1 MRRSIKKAV
10 AFALA
15 TATIV
20 TSLSVAQPVKA
31 AEYGDVR
38 EVLPKEYEW
47 YASVGENAFFVSS
60 VSKDVGTESE
70 TSYVDDIAIV
80 NKNGEKIS
88 VDVKTTD
95 GKYKY
100 TRASEISADYVAM
113 IKNDGSYDVFMSDGT
128 WFANRESKYDEIY
141 PLYTGNFCVKEG
153 ENIHIADKTGKIL
166 AKNVFKMGEQGIVW
180 SNIAIGNYVVI
191 SAWDWSGKYGDQLKV
206 FDKDYKE
213 VTTVDFN
220 GFKVNGINENII
232 AIYNND
238 EVNLY
243 DSNLK
248 KLDFVYKIEVPKN
261 PSVSA
266 DEMVLTDRNVYS
278 VWSGYDYNSKNDILC
293 IGIDNYYADA
303 FGNTNYKS
311 EDVYVN
317 LSTLEIL
324 PEDSVDRFSVSEFDI
339 VNTDLTYYSNKTGEK
354 VSLDGKVIVD
364 DKTADA
370 FVSKNMQGL
379 IFVDMTHCIGSA
391 GDFYLGLTLVD
402 EDNNLKYNALML
414 EKSTGYDLSKAKIL
428 NKEISSYVD
437 SCGGCIW
444 FGDSTFII
452 NGKEF
457 DKEST
462 LYRTYS
468 STHYGNSNY
477 YVLSWEKDTK
487 ATYTLYDKNH
497 DEVLT
502 RNDMIEDM
510 VAGVNVVIS
519 DSVEIEG
526 YNYPVKKYGCV
537 SFTKTLETSEE
548 VLEEV
553 LGELENIEEGGKV
566 EVEIKK
572 DVPMKAEIFKTIKGK
587 DVEVEVKLDNGMSW
601 NINGK
606 NVESEKLIDV
616 NLTVDVVEDVVPVAA
631 IDKVELKGE
640 KIELS
645 LAHTGNFGFTAELK
659 MNVKPENA
667 GKFANRFFYNPDT
680 KQLEFQEAVKIDEKG
695 DATFTYTHASD
706 YVIILSDVAYEAPV
720 NTQNP
725 DETVKPGDMTNIGLL
740 VVLLGVGAV
749 AFISQKKKIY
759 M

>member
-15 TATIV
+15 TATMV
-20 TSLSVAQPVKA
+20 TSLSVTQPIKA

-47 YASVGENAFFVSS
+47 YAAVGENAFFVSS
-60 VSKDVGTESE
+60 VSKDVGTEAE

-100 TRASEISADYVAM
+100 TRASQISEDYVAM
-113 IKNDGSYDVFMSDGT
+113 IKDDGSYDMFMSDGT

-153 ENIHIADKTGKIL
+153 DNIHIADKTGKIL
-166 AKNVFKMGEQGIVW
+166 AKNVFKMGEDGYVW
-180 SNIAIGNYVVI
+180 SNIRMGEYIFI
-191 SAWDWSGKYGDQLKV
+191 SAYDWSGKYDDQLKV

-213 VTTVDFN
+213 ITTVDFN
-220 GFKVNGINENII
+220 GLRINNINDEFI
-232 AIYNND
+232 AVYSNN

-243 DSNLK
+243 DTNLK
-248 KLDFVYKIEVPKN
+248 RLGFNYKVDVPKN

-266 DEMVLTDRNVYS
+266 EQMVLTDRNVYS
-278 VWSGYDYNSKNDILC
+278 VWSDYDYNSKNDILC

-303 FGNTNYKS
+303 LGNTNYKS
-311 EDVYVN
+311 EYVYVN

-324 PEDSVDRFSVSEFDI
+324 PEDSVDRYSVSEFDI
-339 VNTDLTYYSNKTGEK
+339 TNTDLSYYSDKTGGK
-354 VSLDGKVIVD
+354 VLLDGKVVVD
-364 DKTADA
+364 DKIADT

-379 IFVDMTHCIGSA
+379 TYLHMSYCIGSA
-391 GDFYLGLTLVD
+391 GNLYLGLSLAD
-402 EDNNLKYNALML
+402 EDYNVKYNTIML
-414 EKSTGYDLSKAKIL
+414 EKSTGYDLSKAKIF
-428 NKEISSYVD
+428 NKEISGYVD

-444 FGDSTFII
+444 FSDSTFIV

-457 DKEST
+457 GKEST
-462 LYRTYS
+462 LHRTYS
-468 STHYGNSNY
+468 STHYGRSNY
-477 YVLSWEKDTK
+477 YVLSQEKDAK
-487 ATYTLYDKNH
+487 ETYTLYDKNH
-497 DEVLT
+497 DAVLS

-519 DSVEIEG
+519 DSVELEG

-553 LGELENIEEGGKV
+553 LGELENIEEGEKV
-566 EVEIKK
+566 EVEVKK
-572 DVPMKAEIFKTIKGK
+572 DVPIKAEIFKTIKGK

-616 NLTVDVVEDVVPVAA
+616 NLTVDVVKDVVPAAA
-631 IDKVELKGE
+631 IEKVELKGE

-659 MNVKPENA
+659 MNVKAENA

-695 DATFTYTHASD
+695 DAIFTYTHASD
-706 YVIILSDVAYEAPV
+706 YVVILSDVAYEAPV
-720 NTQNP
+720 NTQKP

-740 VVLLGVGAV
+740 VALLGVSAV

-759 M
+759 V